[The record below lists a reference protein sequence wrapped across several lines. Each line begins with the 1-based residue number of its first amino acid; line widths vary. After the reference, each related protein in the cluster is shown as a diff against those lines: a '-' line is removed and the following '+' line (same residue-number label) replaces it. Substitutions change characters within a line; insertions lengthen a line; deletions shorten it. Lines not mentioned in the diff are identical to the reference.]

1 MNIIVFALS
10 KRYII
15 NGTLDSDEMTVI
27 QTIIIEGYS
36 NISGYMTSIW
46 RIRKA
51 IASLR
56 SVYSILDTPSLICPF
71 KKDNLDKISANNI
84 KGKIEF
90 RNVYFAYPFQPE
102 HVILKNI
109 SFTILPGQKVALVGN
124 SGCGKSSV
132 IQLINRFYDVEDG
145 KGEILID
152 DINIK
157 DYNLYELK
165 KKIGFVQQEPS
176 AFKRSNLENIRY
188 GSLEATDEECYEA
201 AKKVNALNLLEIDKM
216 QNLKKQNLSGGD
228 KQKLAIGRIFLKNP
242 PILLLDEPTSNLDK
256 DSKVEIEKSLEILA
270 ENKTTITIAHR
281 LNTIENCDKI
291 IVFDDG
297 RIKEEGTHEELM
309 KLKKRYYTLYKFS
322 NLS

>member
-1 MNIIVFALS
+1 M
-10 KRYII
+10 
-15 NGTLDSDEMTVI
+15 
-27 QTIIIEGYS
+27 
-36 NISGYMTSIW
+36 
-46 RIRKA
+46 
-51 IASLR
+51 
-56 SVYSILDTPSLICPF
+56 
-71 KKDNLDKISANNI
+71 
-84 KGKIEF
+84 
-90 RNVYFAYPFQPE
+90 
-102 HVILKNI
+102 
-109 SFTILPGQKVALVGN
+109 
-124 SGCGKSSV
+124 
-132 IQLINRFYDVEDG
+132 INRFYDVEDG

-256 DSKVEIEKSLEILA
+256 DSEVEIEKSLEILA